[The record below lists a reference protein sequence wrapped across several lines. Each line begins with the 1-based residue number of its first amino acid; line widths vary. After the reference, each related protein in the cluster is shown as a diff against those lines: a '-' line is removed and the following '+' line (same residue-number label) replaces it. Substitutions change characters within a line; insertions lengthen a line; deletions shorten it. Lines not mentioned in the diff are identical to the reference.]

1 MNYSSLQDYEKQLK
15 DVKKKYDKLSKQIRR
30 CKSEYQYEI
39 MCEDLEDCRQDMI
52 ELQLLIRDLRQQKK
66 LAEID
71 LMWHM

>member
-71 LMWHM
+71 VM

>member
-1 MNYSSLQDYEKQLK
+1 MNYNSIQDYEKQLK
-15 DVKKKYDKLSKQIRR
+15 DVKKKYDKLTKQIRR

-52 ELQLLIRDLRQQKK
+52 ELQLIIRDLRQQKK

-71 LMWHM
+71 VS

>member
-71 LMWHM
+71 VMWHM